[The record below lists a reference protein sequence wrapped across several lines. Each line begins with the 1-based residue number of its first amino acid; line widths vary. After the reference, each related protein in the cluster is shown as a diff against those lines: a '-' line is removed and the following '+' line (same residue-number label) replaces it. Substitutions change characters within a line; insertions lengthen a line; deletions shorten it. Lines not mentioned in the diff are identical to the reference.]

1 MTNRAK
7 LVAAML
13 TAATVASQGL
23 AQDFGGAF
31 YGGSIGL
38 GTGTYLPGTPENDL
52 TAAEIDVE
60 GIMVGARI
68 GGNVQ
73 NGRTLYGVD
82 AEISTGIDGSNPVGT
97 NGSGWDC
104 ATGPCNITINA
115 IGTLRA
121 RAGYLI
127 DSRTVIYGA
136 GGVAIA
142 AVEGGIENSP
152 QQGSSIT
159 GGGTFA
165 VGIERFMSP
174 VTMLF
179 AEAAVID
186 LGTLTFGTD
195 DSETYDYTADG
206 DILSLRV
213 GLNVKF

>member
-1 MTNRAK
+1 
-7 LVAAML
+7 
-13 TAATVASQGL
+13 
-23 AQDFGGAF
+23 
-31 YGGSIGL
+31 
-38 GTGTYLPGTPENDL
+38 
-52 TAAEIDVE
+52 
-60 GIMVGARI
+60 MVGARI

-152 QQGSSIT
+152 QQGSSIA

-165 VGIERFMSP
+165 IGIERFMSP